1 MKRRAFI
8 LGLGGA
14 AAAWPLPLSAQQSA
28 LPVIGFIGSNSYD
41 KNLPSRRFR
50 AFHEGLGEAGFFEG
64 RNVAIEYRFAEDRL
78 EQYQAIVADLVRR
91 QVAVIASLGGTPVA
105 RALKAATATIPVV
118 FQGGLDPVQLGLV
131 ASLARPGGNIT
142 GVVNLNVELGQKRL
156 ELMHELLPDA
166 KVMALLVNPTHILAE
181 RQTRDLQDAAR
192 SFGLEIRVLHAR
204 DESEFE
210 AAFARAAE
218 QRVGGL
224 VIANM
229 SPFTIRT
236 DLLGALAARYA
247 VPAIHQSREFAA
259 AGGLISYSGSSPDA
273 FRRVGV
279 YTGRVLKGEK
289 PADLPVQQLT
299 KVEMIVNLKAAKT
312 LGITVSLP
320 LAGRA
325 DEIIE

>member
-1 MKRRAFI
+1 MRRRDVI
-8 LGLGGA
+8 TLLGGA
-14 AAAWPLPLSAQQSA
+14 ALAVPLAARAQA
-28 LPVIGFIGSNSYD
+28 LPVIGYIGSTSYD
-41 KNLPSRRFR
+41 RSLPTSRFR
-50 AFHEGLGEAGFFEG
+50 AFHQGLGEAGYVEG

-78 EQYQAIVADLVRR
+78 AQYPVIVADLVSR

-105 RALKAATATIPVV
+105 QALKTATTTIPIV
-118 FQGGLDPVQLGLV
+118 FQGGLDPVELGLV
-131 ASLARPGGNIT
+131 AGLARPGGNIT

-156 ELMHELLPDA
+156 ELMHELMPNA
-166 KVMALLVNPTHILAE
+166 KVMALLVNPTHVLAE
-181 RQTRDLQDAAR
+181 RQTRDLQAAAR
-192 SFGLEIRVLHAR
+192 NFGLEIRVLHAR

-210 AAFARAAE
+210 PAFASAAE

-229 SPFTIRT
+229 SPFTVRT

-259 AGGLISYSGSSPDA
+259 AGGLVSYAGSSPDA
-273 FRRVGV
+273 FRLVGV

-299 KVEMIVNLKAAKT
+299 KVEMIINLKAAKA

-325 DEIIE
+325 DEIME